1 MKQAA
6 GTVVDSSVLL
16 DLFTEDSNPVGRQTA
31 ARAAGGHGIPGMCE
45 RAALLD
51 GTFEAGREG
60 DSFVVRAALPFAG
73 RDP

>member
-1 MKQAA
+1 M
-6 GTVVDSSVLL
+6 
-16 DLFTEDSNPVGRQTA
+16 NPVARQTA